1 MIGLFRE
8 APVAPRIADPA
19 VAAERYAKYR
29 KQVLVASL
37 VGYGLFYFCRNNYSV
52 AIPLIADDKPLEI
65 SLEQLG
71 IVRGNFLVMYGA
83 WKLLTGLVADRSSP
97 RRLMVA
103 GLVASALL
111 NVGFGLSGSIAAFMA
126 LWLLNGIF
134 QSFGAPASAKTL
146 AVWFGAAER
155 GSKTGI
161 WNISHQGG
169 GALVLAF
176 AGLCGKYF
184 GWRGAMI
191 VPALVALV
199 GAIIIAPFLYDRP
212 ESEGLPPID
221 EWKSEPP
228 PPISEATIL
237 RQVFLNPRCWVIAL
251 ASACTYCV
259 RYGALDWTP
268 AYLKH
273 VRGLDPL
280 QSGMSASLLELLG
293 IPGALLCGWLSDRW
307 SARRAPVVFVSL
319 VLLAASTWGLFRVP
333 AGHAGLDLLLLA
345 AIGFFTYGPQMLL
358 AGVAPVDM
366 SDRRVAAAAVGFTGL
381 ASYLGAAVSSWG
393 TGHLLPKGHENWQG
407 AFDFWALA
415 AIAGALL
422 CLPLWR
428 ATPVAKH

>member
-37 VGYGLFYFCRNNYSV
+37 VGYGLFYFCRNDLSI
-52 AIPLIADDKPLEI
+52 AIPLIAADK
-65 SLEQLG
+65 SLGITKEQLG
-71 IVRGNFLVMYGA
+71 KVSANFLVMYGA
-83 WKLLTGLVADRSSP
+83 FKLLTGLVADRSSP
-97 RRLMVA
+97 RRLMIV
-103 GLVASALL
+103 GLVVSASL
-111 NVGFGLSGSIAAFMA
+111 NLAFGAGGSLVLFMTA
-126 LWLLNGIF
+126 WMLNGVF

-176 AGLCGKYF
+176 AGLCGQYL

-191 VPALVALV
+191 VPALVALL
-199 GAIIIAPFLYDRP
+199 GAIVIAPFLYDRP

-221 EWKSEPP
+221 EWRSEPP
-228 PPISEATIL
+228 PPVSEATIV
-237 RQVFLNPRCWVIAL
+237 RQVLLNPRCWVIAL

-259 RYGALDWTP
+259 RYGALVWTP
-268 AYLKH
+268 AYLKE

-280 QSGMSASLLELLG
+280 QAGMSTSLLELLG

-307 SARRAPVVFVSL
+307 GARRAPVVLVSL
-319 VLLAASTWGLFRVP
+319 VLLAASTWGLYRVP
-333 AGHAGLDLLLLA
+333 PGHGGLDLLLLA

-393 TGHLLPKGHENWQG
+393 TGHLLPEGHEDWQA
-407 AFDFWALA
+407 AFNFWALA
-415 AIAGALL
+415 AIAGAVL

-428 ATPVAKH
+428 ATPVAKR